1 MTIKFGGILH
11 CDVCG
16 DPIMWTSGG
25 DQPHKFQDPK
35 IRSPKG
41 NIVELHAH
49 ENPCK
54 QRVEYASKKKDWKA
68 LPPGPL
74 RSKYEE
80 AIMQSHFKKLKNQQ
94 DGTGILAR
102 DEIVPIEAD

>member
-1 MTIKFGGILH
+1 MSVKFGGQII
-11 CDVCG
+11 CDVCA
-16 DPIMWTSGG
+16 DPILWLSSG
-25 DQPHKFQDPK
+25 DRPHAFKDPK

-41 NIVELHAH
+41 NIVQLHCH

-54 QRVEYASKKKDWKA
+54 QRIEEASKKKDWRA

-80 AIMQSHFKKLKNQQ
+80 AVMESLYKKLKNQQ